1 MIYTA
6 DSPFLLL
13 DFMKNLSTELAGHLG
28 LPNSNNL
35 QIMPIPFMSI
45 SSDTSIV
52 PGAGQTP
59 HTSVF
64 QVRPDPSEASLLHL
78 SDVSITCV
86 FWGGKINFKPT
97 EKIQE

>member
-52 PGAGQTP
+52 PGAG
-59 HTSVF
+59 
-64 QVRPDPSEASLLHL
+64 
-78 SDVSITCV
+78 
-86 FWGGKINFKPT
+86 
-97 EKIQE
+97 